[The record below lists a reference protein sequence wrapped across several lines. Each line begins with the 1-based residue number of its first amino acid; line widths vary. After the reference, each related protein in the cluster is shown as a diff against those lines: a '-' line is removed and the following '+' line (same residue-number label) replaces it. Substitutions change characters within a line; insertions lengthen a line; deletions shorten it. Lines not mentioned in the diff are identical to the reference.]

1 MNNKSRSNKS
11 ICEKSMNLMTN
22 IMKVSYISMAKIG
35 YRTSAPPQ
43 QMARATHNPAPSLP
57 RYPKNLRLQKPIDS
71 TQRVSY
77 LINPDHT
84 NRSSLNMIKD
94 DESNI
99 DREASDFIKTVRER
113 NFKDAS
119 EITNLSEFVLPPPP
133 RIMFQS
139 SSAY

>member
-1 MNNKSRSNKS
+1 
-11 ICEKSMNLMTN
+11 MNLMTN
-22 IMKVSYISMAKIG
+22 IMKVSYISIAKIG
-35 YRTSAPPQ
+35 FRTSAPP
-43 QMARATHNPAPSLP
+43 QMARATHNPAPSLS
-57 RYPKNLRLQKPIDS
+57 RYPKNLRPQKPIDS

-113 NFKDAS
+113 NFKYAS
-119 EITNLSEFVLPPPP
+119 EITNPSEFVLPPPP
-133 RIMFQS
+133 HIMFQS
-139 SSAY
+139 SSDY